1 MVEIHI
7 TDIIPLIGIPDPPN
21 GKPVYNIPCPC
32 CDDNPKKKHLNINL
46 NKDVFCCPRCHFS
59 GGVFDLYSYYSGV
72 DRKYAR
78 EALIE
83 RLGLKDTGYGY
94 EGSKEPRNRRTITRP
109 ILQDIELPLTDIDA
123 RHETYAAL
131 LGKLSLASDHR
142 ENLLSRGLTEEQIAV
157 NGYKTMPVVG
167 FSAIAKQL
175 QSEGYYLGGVPGFY
189 HRKDGSWTLVQERRG
204 ILIPARSRDGKIQ
217 GLQIRLDK
225 VQKGK
230 FRWISSIGKQ
240 DGCKAEG
247 WTHLVGNPTQTVL
260 LTEGPLKADVIHY
273 ITGKTVIAVP
283 GVNSLKHLKETLE
296 YVQSQ
301 GTTKIMTCFDM
312 DYLKNPHVRDG
323 YYNLANI
330 TIWQISWLRLV
341 LSTVHI
347 FGIPILK
354 AWTIM
359 SGTVANKVLYDIKER
374 VEPYNAVS
382 TLFLYSF

>member
-21 GKPVYNIPCPC
+21 GRPVYNISCPC
-32 CDDNPKKKHLNINL
+32 CDDNPRKKHLNINL

-59 GGVFDLYSYYSGV
+59 GGVFDLYSHYSGV
-72 DRKYAR
+72 DRKHAR
-78 EALIE
+78 EVLME
-83 RLGLKDTGYGY
+83 KLGLKDSGPSY
-94 EGSKEPRNRRTITRP
+94 EGSNQKQERRTITRP
-109 ILQDIELPLTDIDA
+109 ILQEIELPLTDIDA

-142 ENLLSRGLTEEQIAV
+142 ENLLSRGLTDEQIRTF
-157 NGYKTMPVVG
+157 GYKTMPVVG
-167 FSAIAKQL
+167 FSALAKQL
-175 QSEGYYLGGVPGFY
+175 QAEGYYLGGVPGFY
-189 HRKDGSWTLVQERRG
+189 HTKEGAWTFVQERRG
-204 ILIPARSRDGKIQ
+204 ILIPARDQDGKIQ

-225 VQKGK
+225 IKKGK

-247 WTHLVGNPTQTVL
+247 WTHMIGDPKPTVL

-273 ITGKTVIAVP
+273 ITGQSVIAVP

-296 YVQSQ
+296 YLQSQ
-301 GTTKIMTCFDM
+301 GTTKVMTCFDM

-330 TIWQISWLRLV
+330 LAEV
-341 LSTVHI
+341 
-347 FGIPILK
+347 GIEYGTYLWDPQFKGLDDYVWHCRKQGIL
-354 AWTIM
+354 
-359 SGTVANKVLYDIKER
+359 
-374 VEPYNAVS
+374 
-382 TLFLYSF
+382 

>member
-21 GKPVYNIPCPC
+21 GRPVYNISCPC
-32 CDDNPKKKHLNINL
+32 CDDNPRKKHLNINL

-59 GGVFDLYSYYSGV
+59 GGVFDLYSHYSGV
-72 DRKYAR
+72 DRKNAR
-78 EALIE
+78 DVLMEK
-83 RLGLKDTGYGY
+83 LGLKDSGPSY
-94 EGSKEPRNRRTITRP
+94 EGSNQKQERRTITRP
-109 ILQDIELPLTDIDA
+109 ILQEIELPLTDIDA

-142 ENLLSRGLTEEQIAV
+142 ENLLSRGLTDEQIRTF
-157 NGYKTMPVVG
+157 GYKTMPVVG
-167 FSAIAKQL
+167 FSALAKQL
-175 QSEGYYLGGVPGFY
+175 QAEGYYLGGVPGFY
-189 HRKDGSWTLVQERRG
+189 HTKEGAWTFVQERRG
-204 ILIPARSRDGKIQ
+204 ILIPARDQDGKIQ

-225 VQKGK
+225 IKKGK

-247 WTHLVGNPTQTVL
+247 WTHMIGNPKPTVL

-273 ITGKTVIAVP
+273 ITGQTVIAVP

-296 YVQSQ
+296 YLQSQ
-301 GTTKIMTCFDM
+301 GTTKVMTCFDM

-330 TIWQISWLRLV
+330 LAEV
-341 LSTVHI
+341 
-347 FGIPILK
+347 GIEY
-354 AWTIM
+354 
-359 SGTVANKVLYDIKER
+359 GTYLWDPQFKGLDDYVWHCRKQG
-374 VEPYNAVS
+374 
-382 TLFLYSF
+382 TL

>member
-7 TDIIPLIGIPDPPN
+7 TDIIPLIGIPGPPN
-21 GKPVYNIPCPC
+21 GRPVYNISCPC
-32 CDDNPKKKHLNINL
+32 CDDNPRKKHLNINL

-59 GGVFDLYSYYSGV
+59 GGVFDLYSHYSGV
-72 DRKYAR
+72 DRKNAR
-78 EALIE
+78 DVLMEK
-83 RLGLKDTGYGY
+83 LGLKDSGPSY
-94 EGSKEPRNRRTITRP
+94 EGSNHKRERRTITKP
-109 ILQDIELPLTDIDA
+109 ILQEIELPLTDIDA

-142 ENLLSRGLTEEQIAV
+142 ENLLSRGLTDEQIRTF
-157 NGYKTMPVVG
+157 GYKTMPVVG
-167 FSAIAKQL
+167 FSALAKQL

-189 HRKDGSWTLVQERRG
+189 HTKDGAWTFVQERRG
-204 ILIPARSRDGKIQ
+204 ILIPARDQDGKIQ

-225 VQKGK
+225 IKKGK

-247 WTHLVGNPTQTVL
+247 WTHMIGEPKPTVL

-273 ITGKTVIAVP
+273 ITGQTVIAVP

-301 GTTKIMTCFDM
+301 GTTKVMTCFDM

-330 TIWQISWLRLV
+330 LAEV
-341 LSTVHI
+341 
-347 FGIPILK
+347 GIEY
-354 AWTIM
+354 
-359 SGTVANKVLYDIKER
+359 GTYLWDPHFKGLDDYVWHCRKQG
-374 VEPYNAVS
+374 
-382 TLFLYSF
+382 TL

>member
-21 GKPVYNIPCPC
+21 GRPVYNISCPC
-32 CDDNPKKKHLNINL
+32 CDDNPRKKHLNINL

-59 GGVFDLYSYYSGV
+59 GGVFDLYSHYSGV
-72 DRKYAR
+72 DRKHAR
-78 EALIE
+78 EVLMGK
-83 RLGLKDTGYGY
+83 LGLKDSGPSY
-94 EGSKEPRNRRTITRP
+94 EGSNQKQERRTITRP
-109 ILQDIELPLTDIDA
+109 ILQEIELPLTDIDA

-142 ENLLSRGLTEEQIAV
+142 ENLLSRGLTDEQIRTF
-157 NGYKTMPVVG
+157 GYKTMPVVG
-167 FSAIAKQL
+167 FSALAKQL

-189 HRKDGSWTLVQERRG
+189 HTKDGAWTFVQERRG
-204 ILIPARSRDGKIQ
+204 ILIPARDQDGKIQ

-225 VQKGK
+225 IKKGK

-247 WTHLVGNPTQTVL
+247 WTHMIGNPKPTVL

-273 ITGKTVIAVP
+273 ITGQTVIAVP

-296 YVQSQ
+296 YLQSQ
-301 GTTKIMTCFDM
+301 GTTKVMTCFDM

-330 TIWQISWLRLV
+330 LAEV
-341 LSTVHI
+341 
-347 FGIPILK
+347 GIEY
-354 AWTIM
+354 
-359 SGTVANKVLYDIKER
+359 GTYLWDPQFKGLDDYVWHCRKQG
-374 VEPYNAVS
+374 
-382 TLFLYSF
+382 TL

>member
-21 GKPVYNIPCPC
+21 GRPVYNISCPC
-32 CDDNPKKKHLNINL
+32 CDDNPRKKHLNINL

-59 GGVFDLYSYYSGV
+59 GGVFDLYSHYSGV
-72 DRKYAR
+72 DRKHAR
-78 EALIE
+78 EVLME
-83 RLGLKDTGYGY
+83 KLGLKDSGPSY
-94 EGSKEPRNRRTITRP
+94 EGSNQKQERRTITRP
-109 ILQDIELPLTDIDA
+109 ILQEIELPLTDIDA

-142 ENLLSRGLTEEQIAV
+142 ENLLSRGLTDEQIRTF
-157 NGYKTMPVVG
+157 GYKTMPVVG
-167 FSAIAKQL
+167 FSALAKQL
-175 QSEGYYLGGVPGFY
+175 QAEGYYLGGVPGFY
-189 HRKDGSWTLVQERRG
+189 HTKEGAWTFVQERRG
-204 ILIPARSRDGKIQ
+204 ILIPARDQDGKIQ

-225 VQKGK
+225 IKKGK

-247 WTHLVGNPTQTVL
+247 WTHMIGNPKPTVL

-273 ITGKTVIAVP
+273 ITGQTVIAVP

-296 YVQSQ
+296 HLRSQ
-301 GTTKIMTCFDM
+301 GTTKVMTCFDM

-330 TIWQISWLRLV
+330 LAEV
-341 LSTVHI
+341 
-347 FGIPILK
+347 GIEY
-354 AWTIM
+354 
-359 SGTVANKVLYDIKER
+359 GTYLWDPQFKGLDDYVWHCRKQG
-374 VEPYNAVS
+374 
-382 TLFLYSF
+382 TL

>member
-7 TDIIPLIGIPDPPN
+7 TDIIPLIGIPVPPN
-21 GKPVYNIPCPC
+21 GRPVYNISCPC
-32 CDDNPKKKHLNINL
+32 CDDNPRKKHLNINL

-72 DRKYAR
+72 DRKHAR
-78 EALIE
+78 EVLME
-83 RLGLKDTGYGY
+83 KLGLKDSGPSY
-94 EGSKEPRNRRTITRP
+94 EGSNQKQERRTITRP
-109 ILQDIELPLTDIDA
+109 ILQEIELPLTDIDA

-142 ENLLSRGLTEEQIAV
+142 ENLLSRGLTDEQIRTF
-157 NGYKTMPVVG
+157 GYKTMPVVG
-167 FSAIAKQL
+167 FSALAKQL
-175 QSEGYYLGGVPGFY
+175 QAEGYYLGGVPGFY
-189 HRKDGSWTLVQERRG
+189 HTKEGAWTFVQERRG
-204 ILIPARSRDGKIQ
+204 ILIPARDQDGKIQ

-225 VQKGK
+225 IKKGK

-247 WTHLVGNPTQTVL
+247 WTHMIGNPKPTVL

-273 ITGKTVIAVP
+273 ITGQTVIAVP

-296 YVQSQ
+296 YLQSQ
-301 GTTKIMTCFDM
+301 GTTKVMTCFDM

-330 TIWQISWLRLV
+330 LAEV
-341 LSTVHI
+341 
-347 FGIPILK
+347 GIEY
-354 AWTIM
+354 
-359 SGTVANKVLYDIKER
+359 GTYLWDPQFKGLDDYVWHCRKEGII
-374 VEPYNAVS
+374 
-382 TLFLYSF
+382 

>member
-21 GKPVYNIPCPC
+21 GRPVYNISCPC
-32 CDDNPKKKHLNINL
+32 CDDNPRKKHLNINL

-59 GGVFDLYSYYSGV
+59 GGVFDLYSHYSGV
-72 DRKYAR
+72 DRKNAR
-78 EALIE
+78 DVLMEK
-83 RLGLKDTGYGY
+83 LGLKDSGPSY
-94 EGSKEPRNRRTITRP
+94 EGSNQKQERRTITRP
-109 ILQDIELPLTDIDA
+109 ILQEIELPLTDIDA

-142 ENLLSRGLTEEQIAV
+142 ENLISRGLTDEQIRTF
-157 NGYKTMPVVG
+157 GYKTMPVVG
-167 FSAIAKQL
+167 FSALAKQL
-175 QSEGYYLGGVPGFY
+175 QAEGYYLGGVPGFY
-189 HRKDGSWTLVQERRG
+189 HTKEGAWTFVQERRG
-204 ILIPARSRDGKIQ
+204 ILIPARDQDGKIQ

-225 VQKGK
+225 IKKGK

-247 WTHLVGNPTQTVL
+247 WTHMIGNPKPTVL

-273 ITGKTVIAVP
+273 ITGQTVIAVP

-296 YVQSQ
+296 YLQSQ
-301 GTTKIMTCFDM
+301 GTTKVMTCFDM

-330 TIWQISWLRLV
+330 LAEVGIEYGTYLWDPQFKGLDDYVWHCRKQGTI
-341 LSTVHI
+341 
-347 FGIPILK
+347 
-354 AWTIM
+354 
-359 SGTVANKVLYDIKER
+359 
-374 VEPYNAVS
+374 
-382 TLFLYSF
+382 

>member
-21 GKPVYNIPCPC
+21 GRPVYNISCPC
-32 CDDNPKKKHLNINL
+32 CDDNPRKKHLNINL

-59 GGVFDLYSYYSGV
+59 GGVFDLYSHYSGV
-72 DRKYAR
+72 DRKHAR
-78 EALIE
+78 EVLME
-83 RLGLKDTGYGY
+83 KLGLKDSGPSY
-94 EGSKEPRNRRTITRP
+94 EGSNQKQERRTITRP
-109 ILQDIELPLTDIDA
+109 ILQEIELPLTDIDA

-142 ENLLSRGLTEEQIAV
+142 ENLLSRGLTDEQIRTF
-157 NGYKTMPVVG
+157 GYKTMPVVG
-167 FSAIAKQL
+167 FSALAKQL
-175 QSEGYYLGGVPGFY
+175 QAEGYYLGGVPGFY
-189 HRKDGSWTLVQERRG
+189 HTKEGAWTFVQERRG
-204 ILIPARSRDGKIQ
+204 ILIPARDQDGKIQ

-225 VQKGK
+225 IKKGK

-247 WTHLVGNPTQTVL
+247 WTHMIGNPKPTVL

-273 ITGKTVIAVP
+273 ITGQTVIAVP

-296 YVQSQ
+296 YLQSQ
-301 GTTKIMTCFDM
+301 GTTKVMTCFDM

-330 TIWQISWLRLV
+330 LAEV
-341 LSTVHI
+341 
-347 FGIPILK
+347 GIEYGTYLWDPQFKGLDDYVWHCRKQGIL
-354 AWTIM
+354 
-359 SGTVANKVLYDIKER
+359 
-374 VEPYNAVS
+374 
-382 TLFLYSF
+382 

>member
-21 GKPVYNIPCPC
+21 GRPVYNISCPC
-32 CDDNPKKKHLNINL
+32 CDDNPRKKHLNINL

-59 GGVFDLYSYYSGV
+59 GGVFDLYSHYSGV
-72 DRKYAR
+72 DRKHAR
-78 EALIE
+78 GVLMEK
-83 RLGLKDTGYGY
+83 LGLKDSGPSY
-94 EGSKEPRNRRTITRP
+94 EGSNQKQERRTITRP
-109 ILQDIELPLTDIDA
+109 ILQEIELPLTDIDA

-142 ENLLSRGLTEEQIAV
+142 ENLLSRGLTDEQIRTF
-157 NGYKTMPVVG
+157 GYKTMPVVG
-167 FSAIAKQL
+167 FSALAKQL
-175 QSEGYYLGGVPGFY
+175 QAEGYYLGGVPGFY
-189 HRKDGSWTLVQERRG
+189 HTKEGAWTFVQERRG
-204 ILIPARSRDGKIQ
+204 ILIPARDQDGKIQ

-225 VQKGK
+225 IKKGK

-247 WTHLVGNPTQTVL
+247 WTHMIGNPKPTVL

-273 ITGKTVIAVP
+273 ITGQTVIAVP

-296 YVQSQ
+296 YLQSQ
-301 GTTKIMTCFDM
+301 GTTKVMTCFDM

-330 TIWQISWLRLV
+330 LAEV
-341 LSTVHI
+341 
-347 FGIPILK
+347 GIEY
-354 AWTIM
+354 
-359 SGTVANKVLYDIKER
+359 GTYLWDPQFKGLDDYVWHCRKQG
-374 VEPYNAVS
+374 
-382 TLFLYSF
+382 TL

>member
-21 GKPVYNIPCPC
+21 GRPVYNISCPC
-32 CDDNPKKKHLNINL
+32 CDDNPRKKHLNINL

-59 GGVFDLYSYYSGV
+59 GGVFDLYSHYSGV
-72 DRKYAR
+72 DRKHAR
-78 EALIE
+78 EVLME
-83 RLGLKDTGYGY
+83 KLGLKDSGPSY
-94 EGSKEPRNRRTITRP
+94 EGSNQKQERRTITRP
-109 ILQDIELPLTDIDA
+109 ILQEIELPLTDIDA

-142 ENLLSRGLTEEQIAV
+142 ENLLSRGLTDEQIRTF
-157 NGYKTMPVVG
+157 GYKTMPVVG
-167 FSAIAKQL
+167 FSALAKQL
-175 QSEGYYLGGVPGFY
+175 QAEGYYLGGVPGFY
-189 HRKDGSWTLVQERRG
+189 HTKEGAWTFVQERRG
-204 ILIPARSRDGKIQ
+204 ILIPARDQDGKIQ

-225 VQKGK
+225 IKKGK

-247 WTHLVGNPTQTVL
+247 WTHMIGNPKPTVL

-273 ITGKTVIAVP
+273 ITGQTVIAVP

-296 YVQSQ
+296 YLQSQ
-301 GTTKIMTCFDM
+301 GTTKVMTCFDM

-330 TIWQISWLRLV
+330 LAEVGIKYGTYLWDPQFKGLDDYVWHCRKQGTI
-341 LSTVHI
+341 
-347 FGIPILK
+347 
-354 AWTIM
+354 
-359 SGTVANKVLYDIKER
+359 
-374 VEPYNAVS
+374 
-382 TLFLYSF
+382 

>member
-21 GKPVYNIPCPC
+21 GRPVYNISCPC
-32 CDDNPKKKHLNINL
+32 CDDNPRKKHLNINL

-59 GGVFDLYSYYSGV
+59 GGVFDLYSHYSGV
-72 DRKYAR
+72 DRKHAR
-78 EALIE
+78 EVLME
-83 RLGLKDTGYGY
+83 KLGLKDSGPSY
-94 EGSKEPRNRRTITRP
+94 EGSNQKQERRTITRP
-109 ILQDIELPLTDIDA
+109 ILQEIELPLTDIDA

-142 ENLLSRGLTEEQIAV
+142 ENLLSRGLTDEQIRTF
-157 NGYKTMPVVG
+157 GYKTMPVVG
-167 FSAIAKQL
+167 FSALAKQL

-189 HRKDGSWTLVQERRG
+189 HTKDGAWTFVQERRG
-204 ILIPARSRDGKIQ
+204 ILIPARDQDGKIQ

-225 VQKGK
+225 IKKGK

-247 WTHLVGNPTQTVL
+247 WTHMIGNPKPTVL
-260 LTEGPLKADVIHY
+260 LTEGPLKADVIQY
-273 ITGKTVIAVP
+273 ITGQTVIAVP

-296 YVQSQ
+296 YLQSQ
-301 GTTKIMTCFDM
+301 GTTKVMTCFDM

-330 TIWQISWLRLV
+330 LAEV
-341 LSTVHI
+341 
-347 FGIPILK
+347 GIEY
-354 AWTIM
+354 
-359 SGTVANKVLYDIKER
+359 GTYLWDPQFKGLDDYVWHCRKQG
-374 VEPYNAVS
+374 
-382 TLFLYSF
+382 TL

>member
-21 GKPVYNIPCPC
+21 GRPVYNISCPC
-32 CDDNPKKKHLNINL
+32 CDDNPRKKHLNINL

-59 GGVFDLYSYYSGV
+59 GGVFDLYSHYSGV
-72 DRKYAR
+72 DRKHAR
-78 EALIE
+78 EVLME
-83 RLGLKDTGYGY
+83 KLGLKDSGPSY
-94 EGSKEPRNRRTITRP
+94 EGSNQKQERRTITRP
-109 ILQDIELPLTDIDA
+109 ILQEIELPLTDIDA

-142 ENLLSRGLTEEQIAV
+142 ENLLSRGLTDEQIRTF
-157 NGYKTMPVVG
+157 GYKTMPVVG
-167 FSAIAKQL
+167 FSALAKQL

-189 HRKDGSWTLVQERRG
+189 HTKDGAWTFVQERRG
-204 ILIPARSRDGKIQ
+204 ILIPARDQDGKIQ

-225 VQKGK
+225 IKKGK

-247 WTHLVGNPTQTVL
+247 WTHIIGNPKPTVL

-273 ITGKTVIAVP
+273 ITGQTVIAVP

-296 YVQSQ
+296 YLQSQ
-301 GTTKIMTCFDM
+301 GTTKVMTCFDM

-330 TIWQISWLRLV
+330 LAEV
-341 LSTVHI
+341 
-347 FGIPILK
+347 GIEY
-354 AWTIM
+354 
-359 SGTVANKVLYDIKER
+359 GTYLWDPQFKGLDDYVWHCRKQG
-374 VEPYNAVS
+374 
-382 TLFLYSF
+382 TL

>member
-7 TDIIPLIGIPDPPN
+7 TDIIPLIGIPGPTN
-21 GKPVYNIPCPC
+21 GRPVYNISCPC
-32 CDDNPKKKHLNINL
+32 CDDNPRKKHLNINL

-59 GGVFDLYSYYSGV
+59 GGVFDLYSYYAGV
-72 DRKYAR
+72 DRKIAR
-78 EALIE
+78 EVMME
-83 RLGLKDTGYGY
+83 KLGLKDSGSSY
-94 EGSKEPRNRRTITRP
+94 EGNNNKRERRTITKP
-109 ILQDIELPLTDIDA
+109 ILQEIELPLTDIDA

-142 ENLLSRGLTEEQIAV
+142 ANLLSRGLTDEQIRTF
-157 NGYKTMPVVG
+157 GYKTMPVVG
-167 FSAIAKQL
+167 FSALAKQL
-175 QSEGYYLGGVPGFY
+175 QAEGYYLGGVPGFY
-189 HRKDGSWTLVQERRG
+189 HTKDGGWTFIQERRG
-204 ILIPARSRDGKIQ
+204 ILIPARDQDGKIQ

-225 VQKGK
+225 IKKGK

-247 WTHLVGNPTQTVL
+247 WTHMIGSPKPTVL

-273 ITGKTVIAVP
+273 ITGQSVIAVP

-330 TIWQISWLRLV
+330 LAEV
-341 LSTVHI
+341 
-347 FGIPILK
+347 GIEY
-354 AWTIM
+354 
-359 SGTVANKVLYDIKER
+359 GTYLWDPQFKGLADYVWHCRKQG
-374 VEPYNAVS
+374 
-382 TLFLYSF
+382 TL

>member
-21 GKPVYNIPCPC
+21 GRPVYNISCPC
-32 CDDNPKKKHLNINL
+32 CDDNPRKKHLNINL

-59 GGVFDLYSYYSGV
+59 GGVFDLYSHYSGV

-78 EALIE
+78 EVLME
-83 RLGLKDTGYGY
+83 KLGLKDSGPSY
-94 EGSKEPRNRRTITRP
+94 EGSNQKQERRTITRP
-109 ILQDIELPLTDIDA
+109 ILQEIELPLTDIDA

-142 ENLLSRGLTEEQIAV
+142 ENLLSRGLTDEQIRTF
-157 NGYKTMPVVG
+157 GYKTMPVVG
-167 FSAIAKQL
+167 FSALAKQL

-189 HRKDGSWTLVQERRG
+189 HTKDGAWTFVQERRG
-204 ILIPARSRDGKIQ
+204 ILIPARDQDGKIQ

-225 VQKGK
+225 IKKGK

-247 WTHLVGNPTQTVL
+247 WTHMIGNPKPTVL

-273 ITGKTVIAVP
+273 ITGQTVIAVP

-296 YVQSQ
+296 YLQSQ
-301 GTTKIMTCFDM
+301 GTTKVMTCFDM

-330 TIWQISWLRLV
+330 LAEV
-341 LSTVHI
+341 
-347 FGIPILK
+347 GIEY
-354 AWTIM
+354 
-359 SGTVANKVLYDIKER
+359 GTYLWDPQFKGLDDYVWHCRKQG
-374 VEPYNAVS
+374 
-382 TLFLYSF
+382 TL

>member
-21 GKPVYNIPCPC
+21 GRPVYNISCPC
-32 CDDNPKKKHLNINL
+32 CDDNPRKKHLNINL

-59 GGVFDLYSYYSGV
+59 GGVFDLYSHYSGV
-72 DRKYAR
+72 DRKHAR
-78 EALIE
+78 EVLME
-83 RLGLKDTGYGY
+83 KLGLKDSGPSY
-94 EGSKEPRNRRTITRP
+94 EGSNQKQERRTITRP
-109 ILQDIELPLTDIDA
+109 ILQEIELPLTDIDA

-142 ENLLSRGLTEEQIAV
+142 ENLLSRGLTDEQIRTF
-157 NGYKTMPVVG
+157 GYKTMPVVG
-167 FSAIAKQL
+167 FSALAKQL
-175 QSEGYYLGGVPGFY
+175 QAEGYYLGGVPGFY
-189 HRKDGSWTLVQERRG
+189 HTKEGAWTFVQERRG
-204 ILIPARSRDGKIQ
+204 ILIPARDQDGKIQ

-225 VQKGK
+225 IKKGK

-247 WTHLVGNPTQTVL
+247 WTHMTGNPKPTVL

-273 ITGKTVIAVP
+273 ITGQTVIAVP

-296 YVQSQ
+296 YLQSQ
-301 GTTKIMTCFDM
+301 GTTKVMTCFDM

-330 TIWQISWLRLV
+330 LAEVGIEYGTYLWDPQFKGLDDYVWHCRKQGTI
-341 LSTVHI
+341 
-347 FGIPILK
+347 
-354 AWTIM
+354 
-359 SGTVANKVLYDIKER
+359 
-374 VEPYNAVS
+374 
-382 TLFLYSF
+382 

>member
-21 GKPVYNIPCPC
+21 GRPVYNISCPC
-32 CDDNPKKKHLNINL
+32 CDDNPRKKHLNINL

-59 GGVFDLYSYYSGV
+59 GGVFDLYSHYSGV
-72 DRKYAR
+72 DRKHAR
-78 EALIE
+78 EVLME
-83 RLGLKDTGYGY
+83 KLGLKDSGPSY
-94 EGSKEPRNRRTITRP
+94 EGSNQKQERRTITRP
-109 ILQDIELPLTDIDA
+109 ILQEIELPLTDIDT

-142 ENLLSRGLTEEQIAV
+142 ENLLSRGLTDEQIRTF
-157 NGYKTMPVVG
+157 GYKTMPVVG
-167 FSAIAKQL
+167 FSALAKQL
-175 QSEGYYLGGVPGFY
+175 QAEGYYLGGVPGFY
-189 HRKDGSWTLVQERRG
+189 HTKEGAWTFVQERRG
-204 ILIPARSRDGKIQ
+204 ILIPARDQDGKIQ

-225 VQKGK
+225 IKKGK

-247 WTHLVGNPTQTVL
+247 WTHMIGNPKPTVL

-273 ITGKTVIAVP
+273 ITGQTVIAVP

-296 YVQSQ
+296 YLQSQ
-301 GTTKIMTCFDM
+301 GTTKVMTCFDM

-330 TIWQISWLRLV
+330 LAEV
-341 LSTVHI
+341 
-347 FGIPILK
+347 GIEY
-354 AWTIM
+354 
-359 SGTVANKVLYDIKER
+359 GTYLWDPQFKGLDDYVWHCRKQG
-374 VEPYNAVS
+374 
-382 TLFLYSF
+382 TL

>member
-260 LTEGPLKADVIHY
+260 LTAGPLKADVIHH

-283 GVNSLKHLKETLE
+283 GVNSLKHLKEILE

-301 GTTKIMTCFDM
+301 GATKIMTCFDM

-323 YYNLANI
+323 YYNLANMLTEVGI
-330 TIWQISWLRLV
+330 EYGTYLWDPNFKGLDDYVWHCRKQGTI
-341 LSTVHI
+341 
-347 FGIPILK
+347 
-354 AWTIM
+354 
-359 SGTVANKVLYDIKER
+359 
-374 VEPYNAVS
+374 
-382 TLFLYSF
+382 

>member
-21 GKPVYNIPCPC
+21 GRPVYNISCPC
-32 CDDNPKKKHLNINL
+32 CDDNPRKKHLNINL

-72 DRKYAR
+72 DRKHAR
-78 EALIE
+78 EVLME
-83 RLGLKDTGYGY
+83 KLGLKDSGPSY
-94 EGSKEPRNRRTITRP
+94 EGSNQKQERRTITRP
-109 ILQDIELPLTDIDA
+109 ILQEIELPLTDIDA

-142 ENLLSRGLTEEQIAV
+142 ENLLSRGLTDEQIRTF
-157 NGYKTMPVVG
+157 GYKTMPVVG
-167 FSAIAKQL
+167 FSALAKQL
-175 QSEGYYLGGVPGFY
+175 QAEGYYLGGVPGFY
-189 HRKDGSWTLVQERRG
+189 HTKEGAWTFVQERRG
-204 ILIPARSRDGKIQ
+204 ILIPARDQDGKIQ

-225 VQKGK
+225 IKKGK

-247 WTHLVGNPTQTVL
+247 WTHMIGNPKPTVL

-273 ITGKTVIAVP
+273 ITGQTVIAVP

-296 YVQSQ
+296 YLQSQ
-301 GTTKIMTCFDM
+301 GTTKVMTCFDM

-330 TIWQISWLRLV
+330 LAEV
-341 LSTVHI
+341 
-347 FGIPILK
+347 GIEY
-354 AWTIM
+354 
-359 SGTVANKVLYDIKER
+359 GTYLWDPQFKGLDDYVWHCRKQG
-374 VEPYNAVS
+374 
-382 TLFLYSF
+382 TL

>member
-21 GKPVYNIPCPC
+21 GRPVYNISCPC
-32 CDDNPKKKHLNINL
+32 CDDNPRKKHLNINL

-59 GGVFDLYSYYSGV
+59 GGVFDLYSHYSGV
-72 DRKYAR
+72 DRKHAR
-78 EALIE
+78 EVLME
-83 RLGLKDTGYGY
+83 KLGLKDSGPSN
-94 EGSKEPRNRRTITRP
+94 EGSNQKQERRTITRP
-109 ILQDIELPLTDIDA
+109 ILQEIELPLTDIDA

-142 ENLLSRGLTEEQIAV
+142 ENLLSRGLTDEQIRTF
-157 NGYKTMPVVG
+157 GYKTMPVVG
-167 FSAIAKQL
+167 FSALAKQL
-175 QSEGYYLGGVPGFY
+175 QAEGYYLGGVPGFY
-189 HRKDGSWTLVQERRG
+189 HTKEGAWTFVQERRG
-204 ILIPARSRDGKIQ
+204 ILIPARDQDGKIQ

-225 VQKGK
+225 IKKGK

-247 WTHLVGNPTQTVL
+247 WTHMIGNPKPTVL

-273 ITGKTVIAVP
+273 ITGQTVIAVP

-296 YVQSQ
+296 YLQSE
-301 GTTKIMTCFDM
+301 GTTKVMTCFDM

-330 TIWQISWLRLV
+330 LAEVGIEYGTYLWDPQFKGLDDYVWHCRKQGTI
-341 LSTVHI
+341 
-347 FGIPILK
+347 
-354 AWTIM
+354 
-359 SGTVANKVLYDIKER
+359 
-374 VEPYNAVS
+374 
-382 TLFLYSF
+382 

>member
-21 GKPVYNIPCPC
+21 GRPVYNISCPC
-32 CDDNPKKKHLNINL
+32 CDDNPRKKHLNINL

-59 GGVFDLYSYYSGV
+59 GGVFDLYSHYSGV
-72 DRKYAR
+72 DRKHAR
-78 EALIE
+78 EVLME
-83 RLGLKDTGYGY
+83 KLGLKDSGPSY
-94 EGSKEPRNRRTITRP
+94 EGSNQKQERRTITKP
-109 ILQDIELPLTDIDA
+109 ILQEIELPLTDIDA

-142 ENLLSRGLTEEQIAV
+142 ENLLSRGLTDEQIRTF
-157 NGYKTMPVVG
+157 GYKTMPVVG
-167 FSAIAKQL
+167 FSALAKQL

-189 HRKDGSWTLVQERRG
+189 HTKDGAWTFVQERRG
-204 ILIPARSRDGKIQ
+204 ILIPARDQDGKIQ

-225 VQKGK
+225 IKKGK

-247 WTHLVGNPTQTVL
+247 WTHMIGNPKPTVL

-273 ITGKTVIAVP
+273 ITGQTVIAVP

-296 YVQSQ
+296 YLQSQ
-301 GTTKIMTCFDM
+301 GTTKVMTCFDM

-330 TIWQISWLRLV
+330 LAEV
-341 LSTVHI
+341 
-347 FGIPILK
+347 GIEY
-354 AWTIM
+354 
-359 SGTVANKVLYDIKER
+359 GTYLWDPQFKGLDDYVWHCRKQG
-374 VEPYNAVS
+374 
-382 TLFLYSF
+382 TL

>member
-21 GKPVYNIPCPC
+21 GRPVYNISCPC
-32 CDDNPKKKHLNINL
+32 CDDNPRKKHLNINL

-59 GGVFDLYSYYSGV
+59 GGVFDLYSHYSGV
-72 DRKYAR
+72 DRKHAR
-78 EALIE
+78 EVLME
-83 RLGLKDTGYGY
+83 KLGLKDSGPSY
-94 EGSKEPRNRRTITRP
+94 EGSNQKQERRTITRP
-109 ILQDIELPLTDIDA
+109 ILQEIELPLTDIDA

-142 ENLLSRGLTEEQIAV
+142 ENLLSRGLTDEQIRTF
-157 NGYKTMPVVG
+157 GYKTMPVVG
-167 FSAIAKQL
+167 FSALAKQL
-175 QSEGYYLGGVPGFY
+175 QAEGYYLGGVPGFY
-189 HRKDGSWTLVQERRG
+189 HTKEGAWTFVQERRG
-204 ILIPARSRDGKIQ
+204 ILIPARDQDGKIQ

-225 VQKGK
+225 IKKGK

-247 WTHLVGNPTQTVL
+247 WTHMIGNPKPTVL

-273 ITGKTVIAVP
+273 ITGQTVIAVP

-296 YVQSQ
+296 YLQSQ
-301 GTTKIMTCFDM
+301 GTTKVMTCFDM

-330 TIWQISWLRLV
+330 LAEVGIEYGTYLWDPQFKGLDDYVWHCRKQGTI
-341 LSTVHI
+341 
-347 FGIPILK
+347 
-354 AWTIM
+354 
-359 SGTVANKVLYDIKER
+359 
-374 VEPYNAVS
+374 
-382 TLFLYSF
+382 

>member
-21 GKPVYNIPCPC
+21 GRPVYNISCPC
-32 CDDNPKKKHLNINL
+32 CDDNPRKKHLNINL

-59 GGVFDLYSYYSGV
+59 GGVFDLYSHYSGV
-72 DRKYAR
+72 DRKHAR
-78 EALIE
+78 EVLME
-83 RLGLKDTGYGY
+83 KLGLKDSGPSY
-94 EGSKEPRNRRTITRP
+94 EGSNQKQERRTITRP
-109 ILQDIELPLTDIDA
+109 ILQEIELPLTDIDA

-142 ENLLSRGLTEEQIAV
+142 ENLLSRGLTDEQIRTF
-157 NGYKTMPVVG
+157 GYKTMPVVG
-167 FSAIAKQL
+167 FSALAKQL
-175 QSEGYYLGGVPGFY
+175 QAEGYYLGGVPGFY
-189 HRKDGSWTLVQERRG
+189 HTKEGAWTFVQERRG
-204 ILIPARSRDGKIQ
+204 ILIPARDQDGKIQ

-225 VQKGK
+225 IKKGK

-247 WTHLVGNPTQTVL
+247 WTHMIGDPKPTVL

-273 ITGKTVIAVP
+273 ITGQTVIAVP

-296 YVQSQ
+296 YLQSQ
-301 GTTKIMTCFDM
+301 GTTKVMTCFDM

-330 TIWQISWLRLV
+330 LAEV
-341 LSTVHI
+341 
-347 FGIPILK
+347 GIEYGTYLWDPQFKGLDDYVWHCRKQGIL
-354 AWTIM
+354 
-359 SGTVANKVLYDIKER
+359 
-374 VEPYNAVS
+374 
-382 TLFLYSF
+382 

>member
-21 GKPVYNIPCPC
+21 GRPVYNISCPC
-32 CDDNPKKKHLNINL
+32 CDDNPRKKHLNINL

-59 GGVFDLYSYYSGV
+59 GGVFDLYSHYSGV
-72 DRKYAR
+72 DRKHAR
-78 EALIE
+78 EVLME
-83 RLGLKDTGYGY
+83 KLGLEDSGPSY
-94 EGSKEPRNRRTITRP
+94 EGSNQKQERRTITRP
-109 ILQDIELPLTDIDA
+109 ILQEIELPLTDIDA

-142 ENLLSRGLTEEQIAV
+142 ENLLSRGLTDEQIRTF
-157 NGYKTMPVVG
+157 GYKTMPVVG
-167 FSAIAKQL
+167 FSALAKQL
-175 QSEGYYLGGVPGFY
+175 QAEGYYLGGVPGFY
-189 HRKDGSWTLVQERRG
+189 HTKEGAWTFVQERRG
-204 ILIPARSRDGKIQ
+204 ILIPARDQDGKIQ

-225 VQKGK
+225 IKKGK

-247 WTHLVGNPTQTVL
+247 WTHMIGNPKPTVL

-273 ITGKTVIAVP
+273 ITGQTVIAVP

-296 YVQSQ
+296 YLQSQ
-301 GTTKIMTCFDM
+301 GTTKVMTCFDM

-330 TIWQISWLRLV
+330 LAEVGIEYGTYLWDPQFKGLDDYVWHCRKQGTI
-341 LSTVHI
+341 
-347 FGIPILK
+347 
-354 AWTIM
+354 
-359 SGTVANKVLYDIKER
+359 
-374 VEPYNAVS
+374 
-382 TLFLYSF
+382 